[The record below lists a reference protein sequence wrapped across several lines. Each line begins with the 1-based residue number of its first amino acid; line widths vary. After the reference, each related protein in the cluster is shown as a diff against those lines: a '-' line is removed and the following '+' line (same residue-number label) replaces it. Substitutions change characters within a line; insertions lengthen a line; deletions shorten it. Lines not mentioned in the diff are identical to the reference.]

1 MINLILLLSLVS
13 SVTSQLCYPFVQ
25 QDCPLGQR
33 CEQGICQRD
42 MCYTD
47 LDCPIYPSE
56 RCENGRCVPETLE
69 CGGSCMYFP
78 GSICENGQCVWPPSA
93 RCDGGGNLP
102 CSSGYVCRNGICRR
116 DSIPCRSR
124 DCRNYPGSIC
134 ENGRCV
140 WPPSALCYGRDY
152 LPCSSGYV
160 CTNGF
165 CERDRECTSDSDC
178 PDSHRAECVNG
189 KCQLFTSMS

>member
-13 SVTSQLCYPFVQ
+13 SVSSQRLGSQLCYPFVQ

-93 RCDGGGNLP
+93 
-102 CSSGYVCRNGICRR
+102 
-116 DSIPCRSR
+116 
-124 DCRNYPGSIC
+124 
-134 ENGRCV
+134 
-140 WPPSALCYGRDY
+140 LCYGRDY